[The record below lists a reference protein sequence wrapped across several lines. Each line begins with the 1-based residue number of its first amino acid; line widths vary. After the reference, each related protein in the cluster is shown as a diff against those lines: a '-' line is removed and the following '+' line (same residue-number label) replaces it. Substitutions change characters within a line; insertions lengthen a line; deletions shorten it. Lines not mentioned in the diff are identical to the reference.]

1 MIAHVKIKYKYSFES
16 KKKKMLKKNGEYISK
31 NGIIIEFMEDI
42 CYEGSNFWRNHA
54 SFKDT
59 RKLAYY
65 AKRWF

>member
-1 MIAHVKIKYKYSFES
+1 MALSHPLICV
-16 KKKKMLKKNGEYISK
+16 
-31 NGIIIEFMEDI
+31 IIGVFMEDI
-42 CYEGSNFWRNHA
+42 YYEGSNFWRNHA